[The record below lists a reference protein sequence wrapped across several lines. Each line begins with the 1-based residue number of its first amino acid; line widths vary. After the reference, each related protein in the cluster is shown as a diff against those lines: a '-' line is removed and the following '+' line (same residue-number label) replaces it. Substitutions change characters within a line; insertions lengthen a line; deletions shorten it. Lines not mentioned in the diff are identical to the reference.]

1 MSSTPLLFT
10 ASGPVTTPPAT
21 LQAALIALVSAQVP
35 GYTANLPGSLID
47 DVVGT
52 DVGALATID
61 QARVD
66 AVNSVTPYAANPYVL
81 AQLGLQF
88 GLAQGQPANANV
100 YVVFSGPAGYVIPA
114 GFIVSDGTDQYAV
127 QEGGVIATGGSS
139 SPIYC
144 VATNANVFAIPANT
158 VNQIVTSV
166 PTGYTITC
174 NNPAAGTPAQTT
186 ETIESYRSRLL
197 QAYQS
202 WGQGVASTLKTL
214 LQAISGVSPRLISII
229 PSGSNFEILCGGGD
243 PYQVA
248 TAIYQGVSNPGMLAG
263 SATTAR
269 NIAVSLYDAP
279 NTYSIVYV
287 NPPQQTVTVAVTWN
301 TTLANFTAAN
311 AVNQYIIGA
320 VQSYIN
326 AIVVGQSINLLV
338 LNEVIQLAVASV
350 LAPVN
355 LTTLSYVVTING
367 TIVGPT
373 AGTSIIPSDPE
384 SYFYVAPTGVTS
396 TQG

>member
-10 ASGPVTTPPAT
+10 ASGPVATPPAV
-21 LQAALIALVSAQVP
+21 LQQNLLTAVAQESP
-35 GYTANLPGSLID
+35 GYTAALPGILIED
-47 DVVGT
+47 MSST
-52 DVGALATID
+52 AVGALAVID

-66 AVNSVTPYAANPYVL
+66 AVNSVTPYAANPYIL

-88 GLAQGQPANANV
+88 GVPIGQLSSGSV
-100 YVVFSGPAGYVIPA
+100 YEVFSGPAGTVIAP
-114 GFIVSDGTDQYAV
+114 GFVVGDGTNQY
-127 QEGGVIATGGSS
+127 QTSDGGVIGSAGTS
-139 SPIYC
+139 APIFF
-144 VATNANVFAIPANT
+144 VATNASVFPIPANT
-158 VNQIVTSV
+158 VTTPVTTIPGIAV
-166 PTGYTITC
+166 TCTNPT
-174 NNPAAGTPAQTT
+174 AGTAATGS
-186 ETIESYRSRLL
+186 ETVESYRSRLL

-214 LQAISGVSPRLISII
+214 LQAISGVSPRLISVI
-229 PSGSNFEILCGGGD
+229 PNGSNFEILCGGGD

-248 TAIYQGVSNPGMLAG
+248 AAIYQGVSNPGMLVG

-269 NIAVSLYDAP
+269 NITVSLYDAP

-301 TTLANFTAAN
+301 TTLANFTASS

-326 AIVVGQSINLLV
+326 AIVVGQPINLLV
-338 LNEVIQLAVASV
+338 LNEVIQQAIASV
-350 LAPVN
+350 LAPIN
-355 LTTLSYVVTING
+355 LTTLTYVVTING
-367 TIVGPT
+367 TTVGPA
-373 AGTSIIPSDPE
+373 AGTSVIPSDPE
-384 SYFYVAPTGVTS
+384 SYFYIAPTGVTS